1 MSEPITLYRDGDEV
15 TVYAPSVAVAMQAEG
30 WTLEPAESYG
40 EVPFT
45 LRDVPE
51 TYVDEAEFVNISEP
65 APKNTQRAQAEGEVM
80 KHGIVKIQH
89 ASVVGRDVEGVAEYS
104 KTARIL
110 VNGVELEGITALLD
124 RRRNGHVTWR
134 CRATDDH

>member
-65 APKNTQRAQAEGEVM
+65 APKPRR
-80 KHGIVKIQH
+80 
-89 ASVVGRDVEGVAEYS
+89 GRKPKAKS
-104 KTARIL
+104 
-110 VNGVELEGITALLD
+110 
-124 RRRNGHVTWR
+124 
-134 CRATDDH
+134 